1 MSISIKFW
9 VKLSFLAKLRL
20 FFGIFLLFLVAIIL
34 YFKII
39 PFGQITYERYWPTV
53 LRSGKGF
60 IYDFK
65 PPERVT
71 DDGQSLIIKAD
82 PVYFS
87 LFTPRRFD
95 RAKVTVKYY
104 NHLTTT
110 TPIIELGLL
119 QDKISGAYN
128 LQPLQ
133 NNILDSLRFSWS
145 RLDDSD
151 QRLVLQAGKYYNEVL
166 DFESDLASG
175 HLRDCPAGPTS
186 CVAVYNYHLSSDYSV
201 PDYVRLTP
209 FSLSHPLRGSH
220 QFYVYLKKNPWRLD
234 FTFTNENK
242 DRAADPIV
250 VNVYDNDQIIVT
262 QTIAGDNLNPTGA
275 VSEEKKMSLSG
286 TVSHDGVYK
295 VEVKISDDVIISS
308 LQVPSDRL
316 SFINKIWPASA
327 GALTLFTDASYIQT
341 RTLDPVNLGNINFGG
356 QDFNLSEAYRQ
367 FTFTIDKPGIK
378 ELQLSKDD
386 IALANNGVFAFSRD
400 GLFNPTPAKVD
411 RFFVAGGETKYII
424 ANYDRPI
431 NQEGLKTASA
441 EFDMSNAN
449 YEKGKYTF
457 LISIPG
463 LEWLSDSDTV
473 EDFMDIREIS
483 VELKGKT
490 LWQKIWR

>member
-1 MSISIKFW
+1 MKFW
-9 VKLSFLAKLRL
+9 VELSFLAKLRL
-20 FFGIFLLFLVAIIL
+20 FFVIILLSLMAIIL

-39 PFGQITYERYWPTV
+39 PFGQITYERHWPTV

-65 PPERVT
+65 PQERVT

-95 RAKVTVKYY
+95 RAKVTIKYY
-104 NHLTTT
+104 NHLTAA

-133 NNILDSLRFSWS
+133 NNILDSLRFSWP
-145 RLDDSD
+145 RLEDSD
-151 QRLVLQAGKYYNEVL
+151 QRLILQAGKYYSEVA
-166 DFESDLASG
+166 DFESDLAAG
-175 HLRDCPAGPTS
+175 HLRNCPAGPTS
-186 CVAVYNYHLSSDYSV
+186 CVAVYNYHLSSDYGV

-220 QFYVYLKKNPWRLD
+220 QFYVYLKKNLWRLD
-234 FTFTNENK
+234 LSFINENK
-242 DRAADPIV
+242 DRVADPII
-250 VNVYDNDQIIVT
+250 VNVYDDGKIIAT
-262 QTIAGDNLNPTGA
+262 QTIVDDNLNPTGVA
-275 VSEEKKMSLSG
+275 SEEKKMSLSG
-286 TVSHDGVYK
+286 TVLHDGVYK
-295 VEVKISDDVIISS
+295 VEIKISDDVIISS
-308 LQVPSDRL
+308 LQIPSDRL
-316 SFINKIWPASA
+316 SFVNKIWPASA
-327 GALTLFTDASYIQT
+327 GALTLFTDASYIQA

-356 QDFNLSEAYRQ
+356 QDFNLSEAYQQ
-367 FTFTIDKPGIK
+367 FTFATGEPGIK

-386 IALANNGVFAFSRD
+386 ITLANNGVFAFSRA
-400 GLFNPTPAKVD
+400 GLFNPAPSKVD
-411 RFFVAGGETKYII
+411 RFFVEGGEAKYII

-431 NQEGLKTASA
+431 NQDGLKTASA
-441 EFDMSNAN
+441 EFDMSAAS

-457 LISIPG
+457 LISVPG
-463 LEWLSDSDTV
+463 LEWASDSDTV
-473 EDFMDIREIS
+473 DTFLDIKEIS
-483 VELKGKT
+483 VELNGKT